1 MSVQKLVMSVLACL
15 VTASCATGPQYL
27 DKMQPQAVDLA
38 QRRGAF
44 EMNCPAATAQMLSRQ
59 ELQPLVDTFRYSG
72 PMRAEYTVGVSGCG
86 KRVTYI
92 VICPNNNSGSC
103 FAGAGRMGGQ

>member
-1 MSVQKLVMSVLACL
+1 MSIQKIAMPVLACL

-44 EMNCPAATAQMLSRQ
+44 EMNCPAATAQVLSRQ

-72 PMRAEYTVGVSGCG
+72 PMRAEYSVGVSGCG
-86 KRVTYI
+86 HRVTYI
-92 VICPNNNSGSC
+92 VICPENGNNCYAGGSR
-103 FAGAGRMGGQ
+103 AEID